1 MQLKLSFPIFN
12 ANQLFSPILGDHKS
26 AKERLKQLSL
36 QTQTQIRNRPQYPSK
51 KLPAN
56 IEFTFLVNRDNFD
69 VPALLLLAH
78 ELLSVL
84 RLHIIIQDTNNRCI
98 SHITVS
104 HKFVDTP
111 EKEGCI
117 VDFKD

>member
-12 ANQLFSPILGDHKS
+12 ANQLFSPIIGDHKA

-36 QTQTQIRNRPQYPSK
+36 QTQTHIRRSPHYPSK

-56 IEFTFLVNRDNFD
+56 IHFKFLINRDNFD
-69 VPALLLLAH
+69 MPALLLLTH
-78 ELLSVL
+78 QLLSVL

-98 SHITVS
+98 SNISVS
-104 HKFVDTP
+104 YKFVDSI

-117 VDFKD
+117 IDFKD

>member
-12 ANQLFSPILGDHKS
+12 ANQLFSPILGEHRT

-36 QTQTQIRNRPQYPSK
+36 QTQSQIRRSPHYPSK
-51 KLPAN
+51 KLPTD
-56 IEFTFLVNRDNFD
+56 IEFTFLINRGNFD
-69 VPALLLLAH
+69 TPSLLLMAH
-78 ELLSVL
+78 ELLTAL
-84 RLHIIIQDTNNRCI
+84 RLHLIIQDTNNLCI
-98 SHITVS
+98 SHITIS
-104 HKFVDTP
+104 HKFVDKI